1 LWWAALSAVG
11 HHAGELL
18 MAENTTGSLMVQRRT
33 DVHIIEFMEVR
44 ILDQLAIDK
53 IKTDILNMVAEAG
66 VPKFIISFENV
77 KYISSAVLG
86 MLMTVNKHVMGKQGE
101 LRLASID
108 KSLMEVFK
116 LTRLDKILKIFGS
129 TDDALKKF
137 EGA

>member
-1 LWWAALSAVG
+1 
-11 HHAGELL
+11 
-18 MAENTTGSLMVQRRT
+18 MAESTSGSLMVQRRT
-33 DVHIIEFMEVR
+33 DVTIIEFMEVR
-44 ILDQLAIDK
+44 ILDQLAIDR
-53 IKTDILNMVAEAG
+53 IKNEILAMVAESG

-86 MLMTVNKHVMGKQGE
+86 MLMTVNKHILTKQGE

-129 TDDALKKF
+129 ADDALTKF
-137 EGA
+137 EGR